1 MLLIILPV
9 SYLLHIQ
16 YSISSVCTYVCL
28 DTNIAIVTIIV
39 MAGNIIK
46 KKGLTYLLGVCVPS
60 AKQNAAKIRV
70 KLPDFDT
77 HLLMVRKF
85 NVFS

>member
-1 MLLIILPV
+1 MLQIILPV
-9 SYLLHIQ
+9 SYLPHIQ

-46 KKGLTYLLGVCVPS
+46 RQGLNYLLGVCVPC

-70 KLPDFDT
+70 KISDFDA

-85 NVFS
+85 DVSS